1 MRAIVFDTPDSP
13 LELREVP
20 DVPAPGPTEVRIRTH
35 YSGVNRADLAQRA
48 GRYPA
53 PPGAS
58 PLLGLEVCGKVLEIG
73 RDVRRFRV
81 GQPVMAL
88 LAGGGY
94 AEQVVVPEE
103 LCLPVPAPLDL
114 EKAGAVPEA
123 FLTAHLNLFLVG
135 ELREGEV
142 ALIHA
147 GASGVGTAAIQLA
160 RLAGAQ
166 VFATVGSE
174 DKARAVESLGAI
186 AIDRKKEDFAERVK
200 QEARGNGCDFI
211 LDVAGG
217 DTLEKNTEILRLDGR
232 LVCIGLLGARKGTL
246 DVGRLLMKRQ
256 RVIGST
262 LRSLPLDRKRA
273 LVADFERRWMPALAD
288 GRLKPVVDRTFDAAA
303 AEEAHRYMRSD
314 KNIGK
319 ILLRWHEGS

>member
-1 MRAIVFDTPDSP
+1 MRAVVFEAPNEP
-13 LELREVP
+13 LKLVDVP
-20 DVPAPGPTEVRIRTH
+20 DLPAPGPTEVLIETH
-35 YSGVNRADLAQRA
+35 FSGVNRADLSQRA

-58 PLLGLEVCGKVLEIG
+58 PILGLEVSGKVAAVG
-73 RDVRRFRV
+73 SHVRKFRV

-94 AEQVVVPEE
+94 AERVVVPEA
-103 LCLPVPAPLDL
+103 LCLPVPANLDL

-123 FLTAHLNLFLVG
+123 FLTAHLNLFVVG

-147 GASGVGTAAIQLA
+147 GASGVGTAALQLA
-160 RLAGAQ
+160 REARVQ

-174 DKARAVESLGAI
+174 AKARAVTELGAVP
-186 AIDRKKEDFAERVK
+186 IDRKREDFAARVK
-200 QEARGNGCDFI
+200 TEGRGNGCDFI

-217 DTLEKNTEILRLDGR
+217 DTLEKNLDALKTDGR
-232 LVCIGLLGARKGTL
+232 LVCIGLLGSRTGTL
-246 DVGRLLMKRQ
+246 DLGRLLMKRQ

-262 LRSLPLDRKRA
+262 LRSLPLERKRQ
-273 LVADFERRWMPALAD
+273 LVADFERRWMAALGE
-288 GRLKPVVDRTFDAAA
+288 GRIRPIVDRTFAVDAV
-303 AEEAHRYMRSD
+303 EEAHRHMAAD
-314 KNIGK
+314 QNVGK
-319 ILLRWHEGS
+319 ILLRWR